1 MRLVRNQVAA
11 SECIHSDPVR
21 ARLPMWFLSQRS
33 ADSPPLVLDE
43 VIVLRHD
50 RKSFVRGY
58 SGDLDPQS
66 LALLGGRENTEIY
79 DWLGVSISDT
89 TLAESSARDG
99 CVMRRTDQE
108 PLLFMGRSGLAA
120 ELTWDSLPQGTS
132 RRSSRNPSADPDVW
146 LFRNTEYEWTV
157 DGTRIERRR
166 LQGRSEVGAARLG
179 KYEARLLHFF
189 LRYPGTEIHVDRLVE
204 TLWPGE
210 RASEASRLAGGKA
223 RAGPAVERQHAYPQS
238 YEARSG
244 LGDTSVA
251 FYLFVWWRPGA
262 DG

>member
-1 MRLVRNQVAA
+1 MRFVRNQVAA

-244 LGDTSVA
+244 QGEI
-251 FYLFVWWRPGA
+251 LFGA
-262 DG
+262 RMST